1 VPGRRSA
8 RRDVA
13 IADQR
18 GREFKRSLPVPAWRS
33 CEPAASSM
41 PGWNG
46 RDDVRR
52 EKPAR
57 PVERLRKAYDRHR
70 RRPRV
75 HRRDD
80 AAAPLRRRFEDQRHT
95 QSCRRRVRL
104 RRHRRRR
111 VAGVRHH
118 QNDRGDPAEPP
129 DKNAEDHHSDARQRS
144 FAHGAFV
151 RLREYSVKRA
161 TESAMTESE
170 QTYGS
175 DPRTWL
181 QVDLG
186 TRAGDD
192 RPSCSRS
199 AHDRA
204 TPTGTG
210 RHQTTRE
217 DTWNRI
223 PCLAAPTLGSG
234 ARKGVGV
241 QIPHLAP
248 L

>member
-1 VPGRRSA
+1 MPVHHLHIPRPEASDGRTAMPGRRSA

-13 IADQR
+13 IVDQR

-33 CEPAASSM
+33 CEPTASSM
-41 PGWNG
+41 PGRER

-57 PVERLRKAYDRHR
+57 PVERLRKAQHRHR

-80 AAAPLRRRFEDQRHT
+80 AAASLRRLFEYQRHT
-95 QSCRRRVRL
+95 QSSRRRVRL

-118 QNDRGDPAEPP
+118 QNDWGEPAEPP
-129 DKNAEDHHSDARQRS
+129 DKNSEDHHSDARQRS

-151 RLREYSVKRA
+151 RLCEYSVKRA

-175 DPRTWL
+175 DPPIKRHVHPWHRP
-181 QVDLG
+181 
-186 TRAGDD
+186 RAPGRVTSYDD
-192 RPSCSRS
+192 
-199 AHDRA
+199 
-204 TPTGTG
+204 
-210 RHQTTRE
+210 
-217 DTWNRI
+217 
-223 PCLAAPTLGSG
+223 
-234 ARKGVGV
+234 
-241 QIPHLAP
+241 
-248 L
+248 